1 MSKKSNKRLLRHKF
15 ALFVTVLGLVTMGG
29 SAVGAMMYLGN
40 QSVAKKEHDAS
51 VANAKVDQ
59 QIVQIK
65 AKKEAARR
73 AAAQTASSDKALA
86 DQLKGQVVTPVGC
99 AISGT
104 HGVPGQINVLVN
116 KKHCFNPINYAPGDL
131 VGFDGFLVSN
141 QIANSLRAMF
151 NAASAAG
158 LPLSLTSSYRSYTD
172 QVATYNNWVKVNGS
186 SASADTVSARPGYSE
201 HQTGFAVDLSTAAGC
216 SLECFAGSAQYQW
229 LKTNAVNYGFIERY
243 PSGME
248 SVTGYSPEAWHWRFV
263 GLTTVQEMKSK
274 GVNTLEQLWGISG
287 GGY

>member
-1 MSKKSNKRLLRHKF
+1 MTKKSKRRPIRHKF
-15 ALFVTVLGLVTMGG
+15 ALVMTVIALVTMSG
-29 SAVGAMMYLGN
+29 SAVGAMMYFGN
-40 QSVAKKEHDAS
+40 QSIAKKENDAS
-51 VANAKVDQ
+51 VAIAKVDK
-59 QIVQIK
+59 QIAQIK
-65 AKKEAARR
+65 AKKEAAKR
-73 AAAQTASSDKALA
+73 AAEQTASSDKALA
-86 DQLKGQVVTPVGC
+86 DQLKGQVVTPTGC

-104 HGVPGQINVLVN
+104 HGDPSKINVLVN
-116 KKHCFNPINYAPGDL
+116 KKHCFNPINYTPGDL

-151 NAASAAG
+151 NAASAASV
-158 LPLSLTSSYRSYTD
+158 PLSLTSSYRSYTD
-172 QVATYNNWVKVNGS
+172 QVATYTNWVNVNGS

-243 PSGME
+243 PSGLE

-263 GLTTVQEMKSK
+263 GTSTAQEMKSK
-274 GVNTLEQLWGISG
+274 SVRTLEQLWGVSG